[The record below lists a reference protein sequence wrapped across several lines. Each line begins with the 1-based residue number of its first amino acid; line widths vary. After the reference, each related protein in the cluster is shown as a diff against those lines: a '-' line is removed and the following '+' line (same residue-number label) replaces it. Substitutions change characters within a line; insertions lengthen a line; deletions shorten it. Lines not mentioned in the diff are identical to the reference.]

1 MLGFLHTLG
10 TFIIGFSAAKAHIS
24 IAPETVT
31 METFAKDIKEAGY
44 EVVDHGATTY
54 DSLDHYPTMCIPC
67 AEAVVA
73 DPGSLGI
80 VIGGS
85 GNGEQIA
92 ANKVKGARAILA
104 WNQDTAALGREHN
117 NANVIGIGARQHAP
131 EEAWTLI
138 KTFLETPWSEEDRH
152 QARVD
157 LLTEYEDKTKK

>member
-1 MLGFLHTLG
+1 MVSMRVHIASDHAGFELREY
-10 TFIIGFSAAKAHIS
+10 IIPKL
-24 IAPETVT
+24 
-31 METFAKDIKEAGY
+31 KEAGY
-44 EVVDHGATTY
+44 EVVDHGAATY

-92 ANKVKGARAILA
+92 ANKVKGARAVLA
-104 WNQDTAALGREHN
+104 WNKDTAALGREHN
-117 NANVIGIGARQHAP
+117 NANVVGIGARQHEP
-131 EEAWTLI
+131 EEAWKLV
-138 KTFLETPWSEEDRH
+138 KTFLETPWSEEPRH

-157 LLTEYEDKTKK
+157 LLTEYEEKTKK